1 MASTRHGVRLDTMHP
16 RRTGRQSCAQAENF
30 TSPDMEN
37 RPAGTTAAH
46 GCDCIPSS
54 GEGAVPGASPPP
66 RPRNHSRQSAERL
79 RLADLLLL
87 QGLRG
92 DYLDLAAKARM
103 DPGVAQRKLVELARL
118 GVIEPVAKIYTGAR
132 PRHVYAAARD
142 IRDERFAPGML
153 LRVWHCAR
161 WPECQATREP
171 CEREA
176 PDNTQ
181 P

>member
-1 MASTRHGVRLDTMHP
+1 MASTRHGVRLNSMHP

-46 GCDCIPSS
+46 GCVCLPAT
-54 GEGAVPGASPPP
+54 GQGADPGASCSQ
-66 RPRNHSRQSAERL
+66 RNHRRQSAERL
-79 RLADLLLL
+79 RLVDLLLV

-92 DYLDLAAKARM
+92 DYLDLAAKARVE
-103 DPGVAQRKLVELARL
+103 PGVAQRKLVELARL

-132 PRHVYAAARD
+132 PRHVYAAAQN
-142 IRDERFAPGML
+142 IRDARFAPGLL
-153 LRVWHCAR
+153 LRVWHCDR
-161 WPECQATREP
+161 WPECQATHEP
-171 CEREA
+171 CAGRSLG
-176 PDNTQ
+176 NSQ